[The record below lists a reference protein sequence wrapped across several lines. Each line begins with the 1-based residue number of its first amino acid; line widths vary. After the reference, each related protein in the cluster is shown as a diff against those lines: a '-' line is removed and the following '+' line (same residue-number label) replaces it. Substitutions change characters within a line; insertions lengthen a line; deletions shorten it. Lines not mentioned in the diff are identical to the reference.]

1 MPSGV
6 ISTRAP
12 AQPKEFRI
20 PSRSFGITAANAAD
34 ILSEAEEIKAN
45 KPLWNAASRV
55 LSGQIL
61 AKRQAQ
67 LDAATKASKPT

>member
-1 MPSGV
+1 MPV
-6 ISTRAP
+6 VATRSP
-12 AQPKEFRI
+12 AEPKEFKI

-34 ILSEAEEIKAN
+34 ILSEAKEIEAN
-45 KPLWNAASRV
+45 KPLWNAASKI

-67 LDAATKASKPT
+67 LDAAKAASRKT